1 MRRRLTALALA
12 AALCL
17 ALCACA
23 AGEDPYP
30 LSAQRIRED
39 TEYLCL
45 TIGDRPTG
53 TDKERQACDWLQDQ
67 LEQAG
72 FSTRDGTLSR
82 VEFQGFKEMRSENL
96 IAVCNPGAG
105 TILCV
110 MAHYDTVEGT
120 PGARD
125 NTSSVATLLEIARY
139 LGPRREEL
147 RAEVRLLFLGSEE
160 NGYHGA
166 TAYVRSLSEE
176 ERQLHLA
183 AFNMENSAASPGP
196 GAQLVC
202 GTLGG
207 VVDGSYREGD
217 FLEPIPNLASNAV
230 SDAWERYYGE
240 QPLPVFHFG
249 MSDHISFHQAQI
261 PAVNLT
267 WRFFHKD
274 GRPRVPD
281 EYHLPTDTPDGM
293 GFDEAVITG
302 SCILEALFRLSEE
315 QGLALQG

>member
-1 MRRRLTALALA
+1 MRRRLTALAVL

-17 ALCACA
+17 TLCACS
-23 AGEDPYP
+23 GEEDSPYP
-30 LSAQRIRED
+30 LSARRIRED

-53 TDKERQACDWLQDQ
+53 TEKERQACDWLQEQ

-72 FSTRDGTLSR
+72 FSVEEGTLFR
-82 VEFQGFKEMRSENL
+82 TEFQGFKEMRSENL
-96 IAVCNPGAG
+96 VAVCNQGAG

-139 LGPRREEL
+139 LGPQQEGL
-147 RAEVRLLFLGSEE
+147 QAEVRLLFLGSEE

-166 TAYVRSLSEE
+166 TAYIRSLTSE

-207 VVDGSYREGD
+207 VVDGSYQEGN
-217 FLEPIPNLASNAV
+217 FLEPIANLASDSV

-249 MSDHISFHQAQI
+249 MSDHNSFHQAGI
-261 PAVNLT
+261 PAVNLS
-267 WRFFHKD
+267 WRYFHKD

-281 EYHLPTDTPDGM
+281 EYHLPTDTPDNM

-302 SCILEALFRLSEE
+302 CCILEAVFRLAE
-315 QGLALQG
+315 G